1 MVKKYKYLI
10 KKINNKILKYNKV
23 YDNNYNL
30 DKFKFKV
37 IMNKVK
43 ISHLRR

>member
-30 DKFKFKV
+30 DKFKLKV
-37 IMNKVK
+37 IMHKIK
-43 ISHLRR
+43 ISQLRL